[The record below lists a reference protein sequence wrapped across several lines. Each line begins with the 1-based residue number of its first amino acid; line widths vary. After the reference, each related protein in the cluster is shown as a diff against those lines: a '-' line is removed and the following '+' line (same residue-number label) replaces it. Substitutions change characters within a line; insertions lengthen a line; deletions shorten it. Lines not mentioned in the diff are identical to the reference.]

1 MYKKRVAVIGSTGS
15 IGKQTL
21 EVISH
26 HKDRFSVEVLAA
38 NTQANLLIEQAL
50 FFDPNVVVIADK
62 NKYSKV
68 RDALSSTDI
77 KVFAGSE
84 SIEDV
89 VQMDT
94 VDMVMMAIV
103 GFAGLRPTLSAIQAK
118 KPIALSNKE
127 TLVVAG
133 ELVTRLAADNN
144 VPILP
149 VDSEHSAI
157 FQCLVGELYNPIEKI
172 ILTASGG
179 PFRGKTKDELKKVT
193 PSQALKHPNWVMGQK
208 VTIDSAT
215 LMNKGLEVIEAKWLF
230 NLDINKI
237 ETVVH
242 PQSIIHSMVEFE
254 DGSLK
259 AQLGLA
265 DMRLPIQYALSYP
278 ERLKTDFPKFNM
290 FDYPQLSFERPNHNV
305 FKCLELAYKAIR
317 KGGNIPAIMNAANE
331 IAVESFLKGNIGFL
345 DIANIIE
352 EAMDRYNFIA
362 KPDVIDYFETDKEA
376 RRELS
381 SLYLK

>member
-230 NLDINKI
+230 NLDTNKI

>member
-1 MYKKRVAVIGSTGS
+1 MDKKRVAIIGSTGS

-21 EVISH
+21 EVIKH
-26 HKDRFSVEVLAA
+26 HKDKFSVEVLTA
-38 NTQANLLIEQAL
+38 NTQADLLIEQAL
-50 FFDPNVVVIADK
+50 IFDPNCVVIADK
-62 NKYSKV
+62 SQYLKV
-68 RDALSSTDI
+68 KEALSSTDI

-89 VQMDT
+89 VQMES
-94 VDMVMMAIV
+94 VDIVIMALV
-103 GFAGLRPTLSAIQAK
+103 GFAGLKPTLKAIEAK

-133 ELVTRLAADNN
+133 ELVTRLAAKNN

-157 FQCLVGELYNPIEKI
+157 FQCLAGEFYNPIEKI

-179 PFRGKTKDELKKVT
+179 PFRGKSKDELKNVT
-193 PSQALKHPNWVMGQK
+193 IKQALQHPNWVMGKK

-230 NLDINKI
+230 NLDARKI

-242 PQSIIHSMVEFE
+242 PQSVIHSMVEFE
-254 DGSLK
+254 DGSVK

-278 ERLKTDFPKFNM
+278 ERLKTDFPKFNI
-290 FDYPQLSFERPNHNV
+290 FNYPNLSFEKPDHDSFR
-305 FKCLELAYKAIR
+305 CLGLAYKAIE
-317 KGGNIPAIMNAANE
+317 KGGNLPTIMNVANE

-352 EAMDRYNFIA
+352 EAMDKYNFIL
-362 KPDVIDYFETDKEA
+362 KPDVNNYFETDNEVRK
-376 RRELS
+376 ELS
-381 SLYLK
+381 SLLLK

>member
-278 ERLKTDFPKFNM
+278 ERLKTDFPKFDM

>member
-1 MYKKRVAVIGSTGS
+1 MEEKRVAIIGSTGS

-21 EVISH
+21 DVIRH
-26 HKDRFSVEVLAA
+26 HKDRFSVEVLTA
-38 NTQANLLIEQAL
+38 NTQADLLIEQAL
-50 FFDPNVVVIADK
+50 EFDPNCVVIADK
-62 NKYSKV
+62 KEYLKV
-68 RDALSSTDI
+68 KEALSSTDI

-89 VQMDT
+89 VQMET
-94 VDMVMMAIV
+94 VDIVMMALV
-103 GFAGLRPTLSAIQAK
+103 GFAGLRPTLKAIEAK

-133 ELVTRLAADNN
+133 EIVTRLAAENN

-157 FQCLVGELYNPIEKI
+157 FQCLAGEFYNKIEKI

-179 PFRGKTKDELKKVT
+179 PFRGKTRDELSKVT
-193 PSQALKHPNWVMGQK
+193 IKQALNHPNWVMGKK

-215 LMNKGLEVIEAKWLF
+215 LMNKGLEVIEARWLF
-230 NLDINKI
+230 NVDAKKI
-237 ETVVH
+237 EAVVH
-242 PQSIIHSMVEFE
+242 PQSIVHSMVEFE
-254 DGSLK
+254 DGSVK

-265 DMRLPIQYALSYP
+265 DMKLPIQYALSYP
-278 ERLKTDFPKFNM
+278 ERLKTDFPKLSI
-290 FDYPQLSFERPNHNV
+290 FDFSSLTFEKPDYEAFR
-305 FKCLELAYKAIR
+305 CLQLAYKAIE
-317 KGGNIPAIMNAANE
+317 KGGNIPTIMNVANE

-345 DIANIIE
+345 EIANVIE
-352 EAMDRYNFIA
+352 EAMDKYNFIL
-362 KPDVIDYFETDKEA
+362 KPDVNNLFDTDTEV

-381 SLYLK
+381 SLLLK

>member
-1 MYKKRVAVIGSTGS
+1 MEEKRVAIIGSTGS
-15 IGKQTL
+15 IGRQTL
-21 EVISH
+21 EVIRH
-26 HKDRFSVEVLAA
+26 HKERFSVEVLTA
-38 NTQANLLIEQAL
+38 NTQADLLIEQAL
-50 FFDPNVVVIADK
+50 EFDPNCVVIADK
-62 NKYSKV
+62 SQYLKV
-68 RDALSSTDI
+68 KEALSSTEV

-89 VQMDT
+89 VQMES
-94 VDMVMMAIV
+94 VDIVMMALV
-103 GFAGLRPTLSAIQAK
+103 GFAGLRPTLKAIEAK

-133 ELVTRLAADNN
+133 DIVTRLAALNN

-157 FQCLVGELYNPIEKI
+157 FQCLAGEFYNKIDKI

-179 PFRGKTKDELKKVT
+179 PFRGKTKDFLAKVT
-193 PSQALKHPNWVMGQK
+193 TEQALRHPNWVMGKK

-215 LMNKGLEVIEAKWLF
+215 LMNKGLEVIEARWLF
-230 NLDINKI
+230 DLDAKKI
-237 ETVVH
+237 EAVVH
-242 PQSIIHSMVEFE
+242 PQSIVHSMVEFE
-254 DGSLK
+254 DGSVK

-278 ERLKTDFPKFNM
+278 ERLKTNFPKFSI
-290 FDYPQLSFERPNHNV
+290 FDYPSLTFEKPDYEA
-305 FKCLELAYKAIR
+305 FKCLSLAYKAIE
-317 KGGNIPAIMNAANE
+317 KGGNLPTIMNVANE

-345 DIANIIE
+345 DIANVIE
-352 EAMDRYNFIA
+352 QAMDKYNFIL
-362 KPDVIDYFETDKEA
+362 KPDVSNLFDTDNEV
-376 RRELS
+376 RRELG